1 MRHLNRISLLV
12 AALGMAVLPA
22 CAQDGKVGYQFLNV
36 PVSAHS
42 AALGGANISIVE
54 DDASL
59 MWTNAAMLTGVSD
72 NTLFLGVN
80 SYIRSSLLLSAGYV
94 KNIGE
99 RGTLGIGAQMLNY
112 GKMDE
117 TDEHGN
123 VLGQF
128 SAKDMNFQG
137 SFSYMLTDYWSGSI
151 TAKVLLSNYAEFSS
165 VAMGAD
171 LGLNYYN
178 PNIGLSLSMTGR
190 NFGGQITSLHD
201 DGEHEMLPFNLAIGV
216 SKDFANAPIRVT
228 LTADDLTHWEDVN
241 FIQHIVLGVD
251 FLPSKTTW
259 ISLGYNFRQ
268 AHEMKVADKSKWA
281 GIGAGAGLSVKKF
294 KVGVAYGR
302 YHVSASAFLVNAS
315 VSL

>member
-1 MRHLNRISLLV
+1 MT
-12 AALGMAVLPA
+12 AALCMAALSGR
-22 CAQDGKVGYQFLNV
+22 AQEGEVGYQFLNV

-80 SYIRSSLLLSAGYV
+80 SYIRSSLLMSAGYV

-99 RGTLGIGAQMLNY
+99 RGTLGVGAQMLNY

-123 VLGQF
+123 VMGSF

-137 SFSYMLTDYWSGSI
+137 SFSYMLTNYWSGSI
-151 TAKVLLSNYAEFSS
+151 TAKVLLSNYAEYSS
-165 VAMGAD
+165 VAIGAD

-178 PNIGLSLSMTGR
+178 PNYGISLSAVGR
-190 NFGGQITSLHD
+190 NFGGQVSSLHE
-201 DGEHEMLPFNLAIGV
+201 DGKLEKLPFNLAIGV
-216 SKDFANAPIRVT
+216 SKDFANAPLRVS
-228 LTADDLTHWEDVN
+228 LTADDLTHWENVN

-251 FLPSKTTW
+251 FLPTKTTW
-259 ISLGYNFRQ
+259 VSLGYNFRR

-281 GIGAGAGLSVKKF
+281 GIGVGAGLSVKKF